1 MSQFT
6 ICLEHVSDLTSDV
19 VNASAMKAV
28 PIVSSTPRIIPSRRF
43 MAEISTDEDRNAIP
57 GAEFQ
62 LGSAKPKA
70 SSCPRL
76 SRVSTIFT
84 SAPTQG

>member
-6 ICLEHVSDLTSDV
+6 ICLEHVSDVTSDV

-28 PIVSSTPRIIPSRRF
+28 PIVSSTPRIIPNRRF
-43 MAEISTDEDRNAIP
+43 MAEISSDEDRNAIP

-62 LGSAKPKA
+62 LKA
-70 SSCPRL
+70 HVPNAR
-76 SRVSTIFT
+76 
-84 SAPTQG
+84 